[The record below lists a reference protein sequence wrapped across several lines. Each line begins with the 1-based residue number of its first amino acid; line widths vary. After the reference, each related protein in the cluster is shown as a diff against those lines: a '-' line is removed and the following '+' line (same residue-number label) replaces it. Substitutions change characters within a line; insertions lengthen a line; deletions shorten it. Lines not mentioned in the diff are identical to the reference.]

1 MYNLIFIRHQSIG
14 TKDHDPQVLL
24 DAVRELVT
32 SGEIR
37 NVPLV
42 AKYSFMNDGQ
52 LNAFTA
58 GLEAAGDLSD
68 FAYVSEDTNSP
79 KFDEQHEVY
88 TKFEELL
95 RDYL

>member
-1 MYNLIFIRHQSIG
+1 MYNLIFIRHQGIG

-24 DAVRELVT
+24 DAVRKLVD
-32 SGEIR
+32 SGEIQ
-37 NVPLV
+37 NAPLV

-58 GLEAAGDLSD
+58 GMEAAGDISD
-68 FAYVSEDTNSP
+68 FAYVCEDSNSP
-79 KFDEQHEVY
+79 KFDEQYE
-88 TKFEELL
+88 TFSKFAELL

>member
-1 MYNLIFIRHQSIG
+1 MYNLIFIRHQGIG

-37 NVPLV
+37 NAPLV

-58 GLEAAGDLSD
+58 GLEAAGNVSD
-68 FAYVSEDTNSP
+68 FAYVCEDSNSP
-79 KFDEQHEVY
+79 KFDEQHEV
-88 TKFEELL
+88 FSQFADLL

>member
-1 MYNLIFIRHQSIG
+1 MYNLIFIRHQGIG
-14 TKDHDPQVLL
+14 TKDHDTRVLL

-37 NVPLV
+37 NDPLV

-58 GLEAAGDLSD
+58 GLEAAGDVAD
-68 FAYVSEDTNSP
+68 FAYVCEDSNSP
-79 KFDEQHEVY
+79 KYDEQHEV
-88 TKFEELL
+88 FSQFAELL
-95 RDYL
+95 REYL

>member
-1 MYNLIFIRHQSIG
+1 MYNLIFIRHQGIG
-14 TKDHDPQVLL
+14 TKDHDPQVFL

-37 NVPLV
+37 NAPLV
-42 AKYSFMNDGQ
+42 AKYSFMNDAQ

-68 FAYVSEDTNSP
+68 FAYITEDSNSP
-79 KFDEQHEVY
+79 KFDEQHKTY
-88 TKFEELL
+88 SQFAELL
-95 RDYL
+95 REYL